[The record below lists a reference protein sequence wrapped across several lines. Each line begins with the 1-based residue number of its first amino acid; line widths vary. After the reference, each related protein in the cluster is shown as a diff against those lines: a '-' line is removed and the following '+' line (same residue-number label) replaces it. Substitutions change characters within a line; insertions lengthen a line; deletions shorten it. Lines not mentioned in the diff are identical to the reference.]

1 MATLCRYLPYF
12 DACMPICSWIL
23 WCRYLSERHDL
34 MWSRRQFIQRA
45 LCWSALSN
53 LIVANAAAISLHCTP
68 SPRFPVP
75 LSEGVWRSQEFPV
88 GKHDYHVWLDVDRR
102 LPLEEL
108 DCDLGPP
115 RHGYQCSIPPLLDLE
130 WRIWD
135 GTALVKNW
143 PAKPIKAAAWSETS
157 TSCFLGNFEGKRN
170 GHFILE
176 LNVKK
181 DAGRLKDLH
190 PRVQIVKNPGYWC
203 WL

>member
-1 MATLCRYLPYF
+1 
-12 DACMPICSWIL
+12 
-23 WCRYLSERHDL
+23 
-34 MWSRRQFIQRA
+34 
-45 LCWSALSN
+45 
-53 LIVANAAAISLHCTP
+53 
-68 SPRFPVP
+68 
-75 LSEGVWRSQEFPV
+75 V

-102 LPLEEL
+102 MPLDEL

-115 RHGYQCSIPPLLDLE
+115 RSGHQCSRPPLLDLD

-135 GTALVKNW
+135 GTTLVKNW
-143 PAKPIKAAAWSETS
+143 PAMPIRAAGWSGAS
-157 TSCFLGNFEGKRN
+157 TSCFLGDFEGKRN
-170 GHFILE
+170 GRFTLE

>member
-1 MATLCRYLPYF
+1 MA
-12 DACMPICSWIL
+12 
-23 WCRYLSERHDL
+23 
-34 MWSRRQFIQRA
+34 RA
-45 LCWSALSN
+45 
-53 LIVANAAAISLHCTP
+53 ANNPFHCTP

-75 LSEGVWRSQEFPV
+75 LTLGVWRSQEFPV

-108 DCDLGPP
+108 DCDLGPTARSSHP
-115 RHGYQCSIPPLLDLE
+115 ERQCSTAPLLDLE

-135 GTALVKNW
+135 GTTLVKSW
-143 PAKPIKAAAWSETS
+143 TAKPIQAAGWSKES
-157 TSCFLGNFEGKRN
+157 TSCFLGDFESKKN
-170 GHFILE
+170 GYFALE
-176 LNVKK
+176 LNVRK